1 MTPDRPMRVLREQWL
16 AAVNEHLARRYGVSL
31 SDVSFTRAMLAGRFE
46 SGESPE
52 AFIADLAGRHR
63 LKPLPE
69 DGSQDRSA
77 SDGGSEDGEA
87 ARSDLNQKTSVPKGM
102 PRD

>member
-1 MTPDRPMRVLREQWL
+1 MTREEWL
-16 AAVNEHLARRYGVSL
+16 AAVSDLLVRRYGVSL
-31 SDVSFTRAMLAGRFE
+31 ADFSLTDDQLTRRYERGDGVTVFAVWLAVRY
-46 SGESPE
+46 
-52 AFIADLAGRHR
+52 R

-69 DGSQDRSA
+69 DGSQDRPA

-87 ARSDLNQKTSVPKGM
+87 ARSDLNNKTSFPKGM

>member
-1 MTPDRPMRVLREQWL
+1 MRRDQYPAWL
-16 AAVNEHLARRYGVSL
+16 MN
-31 SDVSFTRAMLAGRFE
+31 
-46 SGESPE
+46 
-52 AFIADLAGRHR
+52 
-63 LKPLPE
+63 PE

-87 ARSDLNQKTSVPKGM
+87 ARSDLNNKTSFPKGM

>member
-1 MTPDRPMRVLREQWL
+1 MTRDEWL
-16 AAVNEHLARRYGVSL
+16 AAVRDLLARRYGISITDTNL
-31 SDVSFTRAMLAGRFE
+31 TETGWAAGD
-46 SGESPE
+46 SPE
-52 AFIADLAGRHR
+52 QVVEAYGVKFR

-69 DGSQDRSA
+69 DGSQDRPA

-87 ARSDLNQKTSVPKGM
+87 ARSDLNNKTSFPKGM